1 MALTKVSYSMVDKA
15 PVNVVDFGAVGDGR
29 TDDSASFQAAV
40 DKAIAT
46 TGVVFVPAGEYL
58 IDDTVV
64 LDFPGGIKICG
75 TSPNS
80 IGTRSVLLQ
89 KDINKPVFEIA
100 SINTHLSDL
109 SFTCYAGSKKDAN
122 GNAITVVSTTV
133 NSITLSANP
142 WDGSPVIWNLATPFN
157 STDGTPYSSAILFN
171 VVGGWI
177 ASSVTINGNGTVTLN
192 SVKGANGT
200 LNTSIAGTVGG
211 SIEAFI
217 SLAMSVDNSVLTNPN
232 AGTLYCSIK
241 ENQFYDNL
249 WFNQVVRAFNLS
261 ALGSG
266 GGPGV
271 GTGSVGFMNSIVI
284 DQAKNFIYGQ
294 GDIAGL
300 QITNC
305 QAYGTNVAFYAP
317 FGGISSSNFSN
328 LQIIN
333 GLMFQANLDL
343 YGLTVTGCSFNVL
356 DGYGYSDLL
365 FNNGGIIDRCTL
377 VGNNFGRSTDQV
389 ISTVAINATVIAS
402 NNIISN
408 NEAGSVNPWLFIL
421 GTGANGYITNSYLGN
436 NNFAAQYGSS
446 NNRLGFLSATPSVL
460 GSTFGGEWVGYQ
472 TGVPVIGWVPVASF
486 SNSWV
491 NTGGG
496 TPPVSCFKDQNGVV
510 HLRGSLSSGTLNA
523 AMCTLPTGY
532 RPYYTTQRF
541 PAVITGV
548 NGYIDITAAGV
559 VTSVGGASNSWVSL
573 DGISF
578 PTQI

>member
-75 TSPNS
+75 SSPNS
-80 IGTRSVLLQ
+80 TGTKSVIIQ

-100 SINTHLSDL
+100 SINTHLTGL
-109 SFTCYAGSKKDAN
+109 SFTCYAGSKNDAN
-122 GNAITVVSTTV
+122 GNLITVVSTTS

-142 WDGSPVIWNLATPFN
+142 WNGSPIIWNLATPVI
-157 STDGTPYSSAILFN
+157 STDGTSYSSVIQFS
-171 VVGGWI
+171 VSGSWY
-177 ASSVTINGNGTVTLN
+177 ASSVTVNGNGTVTLN

-200 LNTSIAGTVGG
+200 LNTSISGTVGG

-294 GDIAGL
+294 GDIVGL

-305 QAYGTNVAFYAP
+305 QAYGTNAAFYAP
-317 FGGISSSNFSN
+317 FGDISSSNFSN
-328 LQIIN
+328 IQIIN

-343 YGLTVTGCSFNVL
+343 YALTVTGCSFNAL

-365 FNNGGIIDRCTL
+365 FNNGGIIDRCTF
-377 VGNNFGRSTDQV
+377 VGNNFGRSTNQV
-389 ISTVAINATVIAS
+389 IQTVAINATIIAS

-408 NEAGSVNPWLFIL
+408 NEAGSTNPWLFIL

-446 NNRLGFLSATPSVL
+446 NNRLGFLSATPSVA
-460 GSTFGGEWVGYQ
+460 GSTFG
-472 TGVPVIGWVPVASF
+472 A
-486 SNSWV
+486 
-491 NTGGG
+491 
-496 TPPVSCFKDQNGVV
+496 
-510 HLRGSLSSGTLNA
+510 
-523 AMCTLPTGY
+523 
-532 RPYYTTQRF
+532 
-541 PAVITGV
+541 
-548 NGYIDITAAGV
+548 
-559 VTSVGGASNSWVSL
+559 
-573 DGISF
+573 
-578 PTQI
+578 